1 MKKLIILASILL
13 FLPVFSQ
20 NISESIN
27 ETFNDTSSANWYS
40 NITNKVFEGD
50 TSIIIYAIIGL
61 ALVYVFGKIAFKFI
75 KVAIIILLIILLLRF
90 IF

>member
-1 MKKLIILASILL
+1 MKKLIVLASLLL

-20 NISESIN
+20 NASESIN
-27 ETFNDTSSANWYS
+27 ETFNDTNSANWYS
-40 NITNKVFEGD
+40 GIVTKAVENDNL
-50 TSIIIYAIIGL
+50 IIIYAIIGL

-75 KVAIIILLIILLLRF
+75 KVAIIILLIILLLKF